1 MSFKEINMFALFVV
15 ASFALIGVFI
25 GVLAI
30 ILALT
35 TLSNWF
41 ILLLIAWFFG
51 VLYGLVVAIWSLLEW
66 TA

>member
-25 GVLAI
+25 GVLAF

-51 VLYGLVVAIWSLLEW
+51 GLYGLVVAIWSLLEW